1 MDFLE
6 YAKKHEDALLAD
18 LSELIKFPSVLC
30 NQPDVK
36 EAPFGKPLVEC
47 LNWILE
53 KGKQAGFRVKNIDNI
68 VGYIEY
74 DSDLDEK
81 AEMLGILGHLDVVPT
96 GDLDAWKTDPF
107 IATRVGNR
115 LYARGSIDDKGP
127 VMAAFYAL
135 KCLKEN
141 NIKLNKIVRII
152 VGTDEESGSRCLAR
166 YMQTERI
173 PDVAFS
179 PDADYPVIYGE
190 KGIASFDFLSEKKDS
205 KIISI
210 DSGDVYN
217 VVPEKAKIVATI
229 DLKDKYYEYLKA
241 NKLNGE
247 VKEENGLYTYMLQGK
262 RAHAMEPRNGV
273 NALVNLCHFAKDY
286 FDDGMI
292 KFVSKYL
299 CDSRMGQANLQFR
312 DPEMGDLTVNV
323 ANFKMNENSEKVGI
337 NIRYPIHFDYD
348 AFYLGLQKVASE
360 FGVKCVAL
368 GNSKPHYVDKN
379 SDLVKTLFETYQKYM
394 NDYSHKL
401 ITIGGGTYARS
412 FNNAVAFGILMPGAE
427 DVMHQANEYV
437 DIDVLVKS
445 VAIFSDAIYK
455 LAK

>member
-1 MDFLE
+1 MNFLE
-6 YAKKHEDALLAD
+6 YAKQNEEKLLKDLAD
-18 LSELIKFPSVLC
+18 LIKFPSVLC

-36 EAPFGKPLVEC
+36 DAPFGKPLVEC
-47 LNWILE
+47 LNWLLE
-53 KGKQAGFRVKNIDNI
+53 KGKEAGFKVKNIDNV

-74 DSDLDEK
+74 DSGLEES

-96 GDLDAWKTDPF
+96 GDLDAWKNDPF
-107 IATRVGNR
+107 TATRVGNK

-141 NIKLNKIVRII
+141 HIKLNKIVRII

-190 KGIASFDFLSEKKDS
+190 KGIASFDFLSKKSDPN
-205 KIISI
+205 IIEI

-217 VVPEKAKIVATI
+217 VVPEKAKIVAK
-229 DLKDKYYEYLKA
+229 LDKRSEFNEYLKK
-241 NKLNGE
+241 NNFSGD

-323 ANFKMNENSEKVGI
+323 ANFKMNGLDEKVGI

-348 AFYLGLQKVASE
+348 KFYLGLQNVASE
-360 FGVKCVAL
+360 FDVKCVAL
-368 GNSKPHYVDKN
+368 GNSKPHYVDKD
-379 SDLVKTLFETYQKYM
+379 SELVKTLFETYQKYM
-394 NDYSHKL
+394 EDYTHAP
-401 ITIGGGTYARS
+401 ITIGGGTYARA

-445 VAIFSDAIYK
+445 VAIFAEAIYR

>member
-1 MDFLE
+1 MNFIK
-6 YAKKHEDALLAD
+6 YANDNKENLLKD
-18 LSELIKFPSVLC
+18 LTDLIKYPSVLHD
-30 NQPDVK
+30 QPDVK
-36 EAPFGKPLVEC
+36 EAPFGYPLVEC
-47 LNWILE
+47 LDHFLKMGE
-53 KGKQAGFRVKNIDNI
+53 EAGFKAKNIDNV
-68 VGYIEY
+68 VGYLEY
-74 DSDLDEK
+74 DSGLDE
-81 AEMLGILGHLDVVPT
+81 AAPMLAILGHLDVVPT
-96 GDLDAWKTDPF
+96 GDSGWMYDPF
-107 IATRVGNR
+107 TATLVGNR

-141 NIKLNKIVRII
+141 NVKLNKIVRII

-190 KGIASFDFLSEKKDS
+190 KGIASFDFHAVKRDS
-205 KIISI
+205 TILRI

-217 VVPEKAKIVATI
+217 VVPEKAMIEATK
-229 DLKDKYYEYLKA
+229 DLTDEFNKYLEKNQFKGEVSKKDKI
-241 NKLNGE
+241 
-247 VKEENGLYTYMLQGK
+247 YTYTLFGK

-286 FDDGMI
+286 FDDDML

-299 CDSRMGQANLQFR
+299 NDSRMAQANLNFR
-312 DPEMGDLTVNV
+312 DEEMGDLTVNV
-323 ANFKMNENSEKVGI
+323 ANFKMNGNDEKVGI

-348 AFYLGLQKVASE
+348 HFYNGLKKIASE
-360 FGVKCVAL
+360 FNVNCVAL

-379 SDLVKTLFETYQKYM
+379 SELVKTLFETYQKYM
-394 NDYSHKL
+394 EDYTHGP
-401 ITIGGGTYARS
+401 ITIGGGTYARA
-412 FNNAVAFGILMPGAE
+412 FENAVAFGIMMPGAE
-427 DVMHQANEYV
+427 DVMHQVNEYV
-437 DIDVLVKS
+437 DVDVLIKS
-445 VAIFSDAIYK
+445 VAIFADAIYK